1 MIQHEIDKA
10 LALADDIELHGHPE
24 TLCTKAAML
33 IRKLISEVKVES
45 TQYEFEFKPKN
56 NLKKEGIVGQY
67 WCTTDMIC
75 KPIREDTSV
84 NASQGS
90 ENWTNSDGS

>member
-33 IRKLISEVKVES
+33 IRKLVSEVKVES
-45 TQYEFEFKPKN
+45 TQY
-56 NLKKEGIVGQY
+56 
-67 WCTTDMIC
+67 
-75 KPIREDTSV
+75 
-84 NASQGS
+84 
-90 ENWTNSDGS
+90 

>member
-33 IRKLISEVKVES
+33 IRKLVSEVKVES
-45 TQYEFEFKPKN
+45 TQYEFQFERKKLPQGPKEQFKKRR
-56 NLKKEGIVGQY
+56 
-67 WCTTDMIC
+67 WCRSILVYNRYDL
-75 KPIREDTSV
+75 
-84 NASQGS
+84 
-90 ENWTNSDGS
+90 

>member
-33 IRKLISEVKVES
+33 IRKLVSEVKVES
-45 TQYEFEFKPKN
+45 TQYEFQFEPKK
-56 NLKKEGIVGQY
+56 LPQG
-67 WCTTDMIC
+67 
-75 KPIREDTSV
+75 P
-84 NASQGS
+84 QGS
-90 ENWTNSDGS
+90 QSSEHWTNSDGS